1 MDQGRGGRLVVG
13 FVALHVLCCGVPLL
27 LGAGALG
34 GAGALLG
41 SPLLLATAVL
51 VLVLAAVGMRAR
63 RRREACCSPTELPYS
78 AGATEP
84 ARPHP
89 EQLVSGADAPRA
101 EGGEGASTSAPPV
114 RSR

>member
-13 FVALHVLCCGVPLL
+13 FVALHVLCCGLPLL
-27 LGAGALG
+27 LGAGFFG

-51 VLVLAAVGMRAR
+51 ALVVAAVSVMAR
-63 RRREACCSPTELPYS
+63 RRREACCPPTELPS
-78 AGATEP
+78 PAGAIDRAQP
-84 ARPHP
+84 RP

-101 EGGEGASTSAPPV
+101 
-114 RSR
+114 